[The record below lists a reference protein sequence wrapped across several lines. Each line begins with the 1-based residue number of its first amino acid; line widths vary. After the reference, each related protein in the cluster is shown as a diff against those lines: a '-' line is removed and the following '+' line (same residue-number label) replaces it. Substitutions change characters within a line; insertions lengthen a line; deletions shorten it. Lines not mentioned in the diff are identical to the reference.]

1 MKGGGGG
8 GRENEEGSKSTDYN
22 MTLFL
27 YSVCGVS
34 AAGGL
39 IFIVNSECVSVL
51 NILSGAVLTLSLCLP
66 VSVVVYGQLH

>member
-1 MKGGGGG
+1 MKGGGG

-51 NILSGAVLTLSLCLP
+51 NILSGAVLT
-66 VSVVVYGQLH
+66 